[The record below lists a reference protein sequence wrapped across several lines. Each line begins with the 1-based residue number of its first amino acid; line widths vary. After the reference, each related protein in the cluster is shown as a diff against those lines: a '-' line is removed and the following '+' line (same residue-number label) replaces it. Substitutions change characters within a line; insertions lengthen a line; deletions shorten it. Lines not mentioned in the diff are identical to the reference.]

1 MRGERLTREDGIRLF
16 QCHDLAWLG
25 ALADHV
31 RREKCGDIVYYNVN
45 CHVNLTNIC
54 TSHCKFCA
62 FGRDADEKGAY
73 AMTKAQAIAVVEDA
87 MRDPNLAGLHVVS
100 GLHPTWSFED
110 YLGIVEALHERFP
123 KLYMKGFTGVEIT
136 HFAEISGLPVEEVLR
151 QLRDRGGLQAIAG
164 GGAEILSDRVRGE
177 LCPNKATA
185 DEWLTVARTAHKL
198 GSEIV
203 RHGGIVLSG
212 LTAGIDRS
220 AAEGALDAGGVCVG
234 VSGTAINLDFAGA
247 CTQSV
252 ARCGAV
258 VSEFAPNMSVPRFG
272 FRLRNRITSG
282 LAVATVVVEAPEKSG
297 ALLFA
302 EDAITQGREVF
313 AVPGNADSHASVGS
327 NALLKDGARPATCA
341 WDVLG
346 DFRRMF
352 PGTLHERIA
361 PEPEPAAPQAPPE
374 TGDGFAQVRRPVAEK
389 RIDKPQPEAYIDL
402 EAQLKSLTTE
412 QLQIVAAIDAPG
424 TQVDLIIEKTQ
435 LPASK
440 VLAELTVLQIRGVV
454 RQEPGK
460 RFSLNIRAGTA
471 QNHKELE

>member
-1 MRGERLTREDGIRLF
+1 MSQLQYWVWLSMRFGVRPKVKLALLEHFGTPRDVYFAAEADYRVRVPLRPEELRLLQDK
-16 QCHDLAWLG
+16 DLKDADR
-25 ALADHV
+25 ALAICDREHIRILTIQDAAYPQRLLQIYDPPLILYV
-31 RREKCGDIVYYNVN
+31 RGTLPQLDDRAAV
-45 CHVNLTNIC
+45 
-54 TSHCKFCA
+54 
-62 FGRDADEKGAY
+62 
-73 AMTKAQAIAVVEDA
+73 AVVGT
-87 MRDPNLAGLHVVS
+87 RS
-100 GLHPTWSFED
+100 
-110 YLGIVEALHERFP
+110 
-123 KLYMKGFTGVEIT
+123 
-136 HFAEISGLPVEEVLR
+136 
-151 QLRDRGGLQAIAG
+151 
-164 GGAEILSDRVRGE
+164 
-177 LCPNKATA
+177 ATPYGM
-185 DEWLTVARTAHKL
+185 RTARKF

-220 AAEGALDAGGVCVG
+220 AAEGALEAGGVCVG

-247 CTQSV
+247 CTRDV

-258 VSEFAPNMSVPRFG
+258 VSEFAPNMSVSRLG

-302 EDAITQGREVF
+302 DDAVAQGREVF
-313 AVPGNADSHASVGS
+313 AVPGNADSRASVGS

-341 WDVLG
+341 WDVLS
-346 DFRRMF
+346 DFRRVF
-352 PGTLHERIA
+352 PGTLRENIA
-361 PEPEPAAPQAPPE
+361 PEPEIPALEPLPE
-374 TGDGFAQVRRPVAEK
+374 TGSGFAQVRRPVAEK

-424 TQVDLIIEKTQ
+424 TQVDLIIEKTG
-435 LPASK
+435 LLASK

-471 QNHKELE
+471 QES